1 MLGITQSDLDLVL
14 SDAGAGIADSN
25 LGFFSKPYRIDYK
38 SQQLIVKKY
47 LPVRDAE
54 FVSGIVENHDRY
66 IRVLRNAGIK
76 VPDTVITTRPV
87 NGKIQIVIIQE
98 AFRKDELLRNL
109 VETSSESELLK
120 LCSLIF
126 DDTIKFLKNGDESM
140 KTGFHPTLRNYALH
154 DGSLFYFDTFPP
166 MLMGQKELNRIIL
179 RMSPFGSFFKK
190 IIPLTWINLVSDEYY
205 YFDKMFKGIA
215 GSCCR
220 LRPEYADAVLRF
232 GIDYINSSQCSQAE
246 KHKITAILQSPPGL
260 PVLWTF
266 IRKLSGNVGKPNIRK
281 L

>member
-1 MLGITQSDLDLVL
+1 MLGITQSDLDLIL
-14 SDAGAGIADSN
+14 SISETGLADSN
-25 LGFFSKPYRIDYK
+25 LGFFSKPYRIDFK
-38 SQQLIVKKY
+38 NQQLIVKKY
-47 LPVRDAE
+47 LPVRDPE
-54 FVSGIVENHDRY
+54 FVSGIVKNHDRY
-66 IRVLRNAGIK
+66 IQVLRDAGIK
-76 VPDTVITTRPV
+76 VPDTIITTCPV
-87 NGKIQIVIIQE
+87 NGKIQIIIIQQ

-109 VETSSESELLK
+109 VEISPESELLK
-120 LCSLIF
+120 LCRLIF
-126 DDTIKFLKNGDESM
+126 DDTIKYLKNKGKSM

-166 MLMGQKELNRIIL
+166 MQMGQRELNRIIL

-190 IIPLTWINLVSDEYY
+190 IIPLTWINIVSDEYY
-205 YFDKMFKGIA
+205 HFDKMFKGIA

-246 KHKITAILQSPPGL
+246 KHKITAMLQSPPDL

-266 IRKLSGNVGKPNIRK
+266 FRRLSGNVGKPNIRK

>member
-14 SDAGAGIADSN
+14 SDAEAGIADSN

-76 VPDTVITTRPV
+76 VPDTIITTRHV

-98 AFRKDELLRNL
+98 AFPKVELLRNL

-166 MLMGQKELNRIIL
+166 MLMDQKELNRIIL

-190 IIPLTWINLVSDEYY
+190 IIPLTWINRVSDEYY

-220 LRPEYADAVLRF
+220 LRPEYTDAVLRF

-246 KHKITAILQSPPGL
+246 KHKITGFLQSPPDL